1 MVTCHV
7 PATASRVGGKA
18 LASASIARL
27 SNNRRWE
34 EREKGGSGARIRKNM
49 SQQEKVRR
57 ESDGVTE
64 RWRENSRKKERKK
77 ERQKG
82 DRNREQESK
91 ISRGKDGGRE
101 RE

>member
-64 RWRENSRKKERKK
+64 RWRKIAERK
-77 ERQKG
+77 
-82 DRNREQESK
+82 
-91 ISRGKDGGRE
+91 RE
-101 RE
+101 RRKGRKETEIENKNRR